1 MSGGSE
7 NKSEDVEMADAA
19 PPAAE
24 EAPKKKA
31 AAGKAP
37 RFEIKKWNA
46 VVSIYLLVA
55 ILPRYCYEVF
65 MLLGCVFTEESCWG
79 RRQNDRCLDIFW
91 LHQLRYKRP
100 IKSSYATLARCFT

>member
-55 ILPRYCYEVF
+55 YFHDDVNAIYSAAGVIIYQMRIVA
-65 MLLGCVFTEESCWG
+65 G
-79 RRQNDRCLDIFW
+79 RRQNDRYHHIFGC
-91 LHQLRYKRP
+91 
-100 IKSSYATLARCFT
+100 IS